1 MKTEYR
7 PAAGSTDKKGLEE
20 KNTKHPIR
28 PISPISPNKSYEN
41 VNTVNLLESVIL
53 NKIIQQAGVIP
64 FIFDKELKV
73 MIITSKA
80 FPDRW
85 VLPKG
90 HIEENHS
97 PQETAVREA
106 FEEAGIHGVVSDIPV
121 GAYDYHKFN
130 RNYHVLI
137 YMLKITETLDSWPEQ
152 TFRKRQLLPLKQALA
167 VLSDANVREIVTAA
181 ADLYSV

>member
-1 MKTEYR
+1 M
-7 PAAGSTDKKGLEE
+7 
-20 KNTKHPIR
+20 
-28 PISPISPNKSYEN
+28 
-41 VNTVNLLESVIL
+41 
-53 NKIIQQAGVIP
+53 NKIILQAGAIP
-64 FIFDKELKV
+64 FAFDKELKV
-73 MIITSKA
+73 MLITSKA

-90 HIEENHS
+90 HIEESHS

-137 YMLKITETLDSWPEQ
+137 YMLKITETLEKWPEKM
-152 TFRKRQLLPLKQALA
+152 FRKRQMLPLEDALE
-167 VLSDANVREIVTAA
+167 VLSDGNVREIVKDAA
-181 ADLYSV
+181 AALSDKFVFRRT